1 MKAGMM
7 LRFGLFAV
15 ACVMVF
21 AGAAAF
27 YEAAAQE
34 TPTKSDEPK
43 AAKKPKPKGDTA
55 KSADADGK
63 PKKGQYATEAEAKAR
78 CKGTVVW
85 IDKDKFQHYE
95 GSREWGRKP
104 GVFACEQG

>member
-1 MKAGMM
+1 MNARIL
-7 LRFGLFAV
+7 LRSGLVAV

-21 AGAAAF
+21 ASSAAF
-27 YEAAAQE
+27 AEPAQE
-34 TPTKSDEPK
+34 P
-43 AAKKPKPKGDTA
+43 AAKSSEKKADKKPQPKSEPA
-55 KSADADGK
+55 KSADAEVK

-78 CKGTVVW
+78 CKGTVIW
-85 IDKDKFQHYE
+85 IDKDKFNHYE

>member
-1 MKAGMM
+1 MNAGMM
-7 LRFGLFAV
+7 LRSGLFSL

-21 AGAAAF
+21 ASSAAF
-27 YEAAAQE
+27 SELAAQE
-34 TPTKSDEPK
+34 TPAKSGEKK
-43 AAKKPKPKGDTA
+43 AEKKPA
-55 KSADADGK
+55 KSADAEAK

-85 IDKDKFQHYE
+85 IDKDKFNHYE